1 VKTVELSELK
11 EQMLLAEHEVLA
23 VEHKDKLLGHFY
35 PVKTQDKSEV
45 DALWERLDKALNRA
59 AAESGM
65 DREALIDALDTSKPF
80 PFEPTKL

>member
-1 VKTVELSELK
+1 MKSIELSKLK
-11 EQMLLAEHEVLA
+11 EQVLLTEHEPLA
-23 VEHKDKLLGHFY
+23 VEHKGKLLGYFY

-65 DREALIDALDTSKPF
+65 DREALIDALDPSKPF
-80 PFEPTKL
+80 PFDSTKL